1 MSAPALLF
9 DLDGCLVDSLPS
21 IRRCWERTLPRFG
34 APAPTGELARH
45 LAGPPVDEVA
55 RRLLPDA
62 PPQRIAEV
70 VAAYRR
76 CSVADAGAVP
86 AYPGVVE
93 MITTLRTWGVRLG
106 IATSKSIEVAEPV
119 LAALG
124 LRDRFDVVCGTPVDA
139 LGTDKATVVA
149 AALRA
154 LAPDAPI
161 GLVGDRSHDIAGAH
175 AHRLRGFGVLWGY
188 GGRAELEAAG
198 ADGLLQAP
206 ADVLAL
212 VAADPRVAV

>member
-21 IRRCWERTLPRFG
+21 IIRCWERTLPRFG
-34 APAPTGELARH
+34 APPPAGEVLRH
-45 LAGPPVDEVA
+45 LAGPPVDAVA

-62 PPQRIAEV
+62 SPDRIAEL

-76 CSVADAGAVP
+76 CSVADAGAVG
-86 AYPGVVE
+86 AYPGVAE
-93 MITTLRTWGVRLG
+93 MITALRARGVRLG

-124 LRDRFDVVCGTPVDA
+124 LRDRFDVVVGTPVDV
-139 LGTDKATVVA
+139 LGADKASVVA
-149 AALRA
+149 RALEA
-154 LAPDAPI
+154 LAPDVPI
-161 GLVGDRSHDIAGAH
+161 GLVGDRSHDIVGAH
-175 AHRLRGFGVLWGY
+175 AHGLRGFGALWGY
-188 GGRAELEAAG
+188 GGRAELEQAG
-198 ADGLLQAP
+198 ADGLLDAP

-212 VAADPRVAV
+212 V